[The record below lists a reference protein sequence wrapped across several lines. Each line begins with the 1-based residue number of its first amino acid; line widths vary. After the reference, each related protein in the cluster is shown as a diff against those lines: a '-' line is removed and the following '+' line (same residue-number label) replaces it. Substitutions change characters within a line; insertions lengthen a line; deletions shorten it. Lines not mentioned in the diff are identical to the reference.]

1 MEDYPFNEHKHRY
14 AVWTAARAVQRS
26 FTTTA
31 NIKTAIEASGLRIF
45 AESQNEVTIE
55 EFDELHTLWCNTLI
69 NSFLP
74 LKCSYG
80 RAAKIVSIY
89 LKTAVVIASSGSHPN
104 CKIIHPPIDSILLTG
119 LSKLDGLKDLSL
131 ERWTTLN
138 EKQYQ
143 NVVNTIKTHFGFFN
157 WRIEKY
163 WNPERAKAYKAIL
176 KEP

>member
-45 AESQNEVTIE
+45 AESDKEITIE

-143 NVVNTIKTHFGFFN
+143 NVVNTIKTHFGFFK
-157 WRIEKY
+157 I
-163 WNPERAKAYKAIL
+163 AL
-176 KEP
+176 

>member
-14 AVWTAARAVQRS
+14 AVWTAARPVQRS

-31 NIKTAIEASGLRIF
+31 NIKLAIEASGLRIF

-89 LKTAVVIASSGSHPN
+89 LKTAVVIASAGSHPN

-119 LSKLDGLKDLSL
+119 LSKRDGLKDLSL
-131 ERWTTLN
+131 ERWTTFNKDGYL
-138 EKQYQ
+138 K
-143 NVVNTIKTHFGFFN
+143 VVNTIKTYFGFFD
-157 WRIEKY
+157 WQIEKY
-163 WNPERAKAYKAIL
+163 WKPERVKGIKAPI
-176 KEP
+176 